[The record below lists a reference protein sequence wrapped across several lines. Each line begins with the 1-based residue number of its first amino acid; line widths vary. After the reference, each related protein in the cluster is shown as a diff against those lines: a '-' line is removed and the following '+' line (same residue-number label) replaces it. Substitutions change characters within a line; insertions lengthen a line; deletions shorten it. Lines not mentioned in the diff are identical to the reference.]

1 MAPSWFLPRGSTRR
15 TDGGGPA
22 ADKPNGQL
30 ISPQAGGLRGSGCKL
45 WHVPQTDPPPHQESR
60 PKAVPESAGIF
71 HRSYLLVTLGACALV
86 FLAAFESLA
95 VTTIMPLV
103 SRELDGAGLYAL
115 AFAGPLAT
123 GVIGMVAAGSWSDRK
138 GPVAPLLAAVGM
150 FVLGLLI
157 AGTAGTMPVLVS
169 GRLVQGLGGGGLTVA
184 LYVVI
189 ARVYPPVLHPKI
201 FAAFSAAW
209 VIPSLVGPFAAGAVA
224 QLAGWQWVF
233 LGVVGLVVPA
243 LLLTAPALR
252 GLNGSTGA
260 DGDSPAAEPGTR
272 GRPPGG
278 LAKLALAALAALAVL
293 GLNLSAAVPVAG
305 GVLAAAA
312 VAVALLA
319 VRPLMPR
326 GTLTA
331 RRGLPSVILTRG
343 LASAAFFGAEVYLPY
358 LLVER
363 YAFAPTF
370 AGLTL
375 TGGAIAWAAAS
386 AIQGRLGTRLE
397 HRRAVRIGSALVLG
411 AVVLALVTTV
421 LAWPAAVAIAGWIFA
436 GGGMGLMYPRL
447 SVMTLALSTKDT
459 EGFNSSAMSIS
470 DSLGGALALA
480 GTGIV
485 FAAFATAAPSASFAA
500 VFALTAVIG
509 IAAVAVAP
517 RVAVVPAAVTK
528 RA

>member
-1 MAPSWFLPRGSTRR
+1 
-15 TDGGGPA
+15 
-22 ADKPNGQL
+22 
-30 ISPQAGGLRGSGCKL
+30 
-45 WHVPQTDPPPHQESR
+45 
-60 PKAVPESAGIF
+60 
-71 HRSYLLVTLGACALV
+71 VTLGACALV

-103 SRELDGAGLYAL
+103 SRELNGADLYAL

-123 GVIGMVAAGSWSDRK
+123 GVIGMVAAGSWSDRR
-138 GPVAPLLAAVGM
+138 GPVGPLLAAVGT
-150 FVLGLLI
+150 FALGLLI

-189 ARVYPPVLHPKI
+189 ARVYPPVLHAKI

-209 VIPSLVGPFAAGAVA
+209 VIPSLIGPFAAGVVA

-252 GLNGSTGA
+252 GL
-260 DGDSPAAEPGTR
+260 DGNPARSPKEPAAGRDPAAGGTR
-272 GRPPGG
+272 APGG

-293 GLNLSAAVPVAG
+293 GLNLSAEVPGAG
-305 GVLAAAA
+305 GVLAGAAVA

-375 TGGAIAWAAAS
+375 TGGALAWAGAS

-485 FAAFATAAPSASFAA
+485 FAAFSTTAASPFAG

-509 IAAVAVAP
+509 AAAVAVAP
-517 RVAVVPAAVTK
+517 RVAGVPAAAKTPG
-528 RA
+528 

>member
-1 MAPSWFLPRGSTRR
+1 VPR
-15 TDGGGPA
+15 
-22 ADKPNGQL
+22 
-30 ISPQAGGLRGSGCKL
+30 
-45 WHVPQTDPPPHQESR
+45 TDPPPHQESSQEFSQESSR
-60 PKAVPESAGIF
+60 DSVPESAGIF

-138 GPVAPLLAAVGM
+138 GPVGPLLAAVGM

-209 VIPSLVGPFAAGAVA
+209 VIPSLVGPFAAGVVA

-252 GLNGSTGA
+252 GLRGTPGAATGE
-260 DGDSPAAEPGTR
+260 PAAVEPAAG
-272 GRPPGG
+272 GSRPPGG
-278 LAKLALAALAALAVL
+278 PAKLALAALAALAVL
-293 GLNLSAAVPVAG
+293 GLNLSAGVPGAG
-305 GVLAAAA
+305 GVLAGAA

-386 AIQGRLGTRLE
+386 AVQGRLGTRLE
-397 HRRAVRIGSALVLG
+397 HRKAVRIGSALVLG

-421 LAWPAAVAIAGWIFA
+421 LAWPAVVAIAGWIFA

-485 FAAFATAAPSASFAA
+485 FAAFSTTTAASFAG
-500 VFALTAVIG
+500 VFALTAAIG
-509 IAAVAVAP
+509 VAAVAVAP
-517 RVAVVPAAVTK
+517 RVTVVPAGVGA
-528 RA
+528 RP

>member
-1 MAPSWFLPRGSTRR
+1 M
-15 TDGGGPA
+15 
-22 ADKPNGQL
+22 
-30 ISPQAGGLRGSGCKL
+30 
-45 WHVPQTDPPPHQESR
+45 
-60 PKAVPESAGIF
+60 F

-252 GLNGSTGA
+252 GLNGSPGA
-260 DGDSPAAEPGTR
+260 AGDSPAAEPAPG

-397 HRRAVRIGSALVLG
+397 HRKAVRIGSALVLG

-447 SVMTLALSTKDT
+447 SVMTLALSTKET

-485 FAAFATAAPSASFAA
+485 FAAFATAAPSASFAG

-509 IAAVAVAP
+509 TAAVAVAP
-517 RVAVVPAAVTK
+517 RVAVVPAAVSK